1 MSRVARVI
9 WNNWIKPLIVFAV
22 IWVAFRYWLDF
33 GNKQSIVFAILFG
46 SIYYSLKE
54 LGVKTTKAKDFEPY
68 TVTVSIHNWYDLLFN
83 INL

>member
-1 MSRVARVI
+1 M
-9 WNNWIKPLIVFAV
+9 IVFAV

-54 LGVKTTKAKDFEPY
+54 LGVKTTKAKSRALGFSWTPNCGE
-68 TVTVSIHNWYDLLFN
+68 NE
-83 INL
+83 